1 MEIKDYESNSNRSK
15 IEKADGEIVEK
26 RVEKVVNGKV
36 RTRKR
41 NRFIDSIIS
50 EEAGNAKNYILDDV
64 IIPAL
69 KKTVED
75 VVSNG
80 VSIILYG
87 ETGRTK
93 SRGSKVSYSSYYDND
108 RRRDRRD
115 DRYRNAGYDYDD
127 AIFETRGEAERV
139 LDQMFECLD
148 RYKIITVADFY
159 DLVGIPGRYTDNK
172 YGWTD
177 ISSAS
182 VRRIRDGYVINLPRA
197 LAID

>member
-15 IEKADGEIVEK
+15 TEKVESEVVEK

-36 RTRKR
+36 KTRKR
-41 NRFIDSIIS
+41 NRFVDSIIS
-50 EEAGNAKNYILDDV
+50 EEAGNAKNYILEDV

-87 ETGRTK
+87 ETGRGK
-93 SRGSKVSYSSYYDND
+93 SRGSKVSYRDYYESD
-108 RRRDRRD
+108 RKRDRSYD
-115 DRYRNAGYDYDD
+115 SRYRGYDYDD
-127 AIFETRGEAERV
+127 AVFETRGEAERV

-148 RYKIITVADFY
+148 RWKIVTVADFY